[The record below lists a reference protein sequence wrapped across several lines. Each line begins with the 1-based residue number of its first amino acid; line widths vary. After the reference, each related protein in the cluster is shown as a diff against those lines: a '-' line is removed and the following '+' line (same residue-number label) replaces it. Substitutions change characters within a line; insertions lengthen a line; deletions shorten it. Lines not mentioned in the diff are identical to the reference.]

1 MSSSLEQLQVVVA
14 EVQAARQQVSS
25 VRAQAQELANTI
37 EAVKAQPADLSLHR
51 QLGGVLVEVGD
62 RAELLSEL
70 EASQEALATHLKRFE
85 EREQQLV
92 ATYDELKRSLE
103 GATE

>member
-1 MSSSLEQLQVVVA
+1 MSSSLEQVQVVVA

-37 EAVKAQPADLSLHR
+37 EAVKAQPDDLSLHR

-62 RAELLSEL
+62 RAKLLSEL

>member
-1 MSSSLEQLQVVVA
+1 
-14 EVQAARQQVSS
+14 
-25 VRAQAQELANTI
+25 
-37 EAVKAQPADLSLHR
+37 
-51 QLGGVLVEVGD
+51 
-62 RAELLSEL
+62 
-70 EASQEALATHLKRFE
+70 LKRFE